1 MKRRLFCGSI
11 LALLLVCLLPLWAAA
26 DTGPKPSITVTPEG
40 FGEDACYLTLLSQTE
55 TTGPWSK
62 HESFAASKDSYGN
75 PEADEAIW
83 TAFNDYEDADGFYFL
98 GCYGEVTGGQVFC
111 WSYYPPDTFKVLAYF
126 PDSGTFAV
134 GPVTERKEFS
144 ARYTVSPSETGET
157 LLIEKARNQ
166 EAENKSFVGRLVL
179 TLALELAVSVGF
191 AFRTKRQIITIVCMN
206 LITQVGLNQVI
217 THIFPVVSSRWYWP
231 SLLVLEVLIFLV
243 EGAVYARLL
252 PRWKK
257 DPAAVCHPW
266 GYALAANVA
275 SFGVGLILARL
286 IPGMF

>member
-62 HESFAASKDSYGN
+62 QESFAASKDSYGN

-98 GCYGEVTGGQVFC
+98 GCYGEVTGGQMFC

-134 GPVTERKEFS
+134 GPVTDREEFS
-144 ARYTVSPSETGET
+144 ARYTASPSETGET

-179 TLALELAVSVGF
+179 TLALELAVAVGF
-191 AFRTKRQIITIVCMN
+191 AFRAKRQIITIVCMN
-206 LITQVGLNQVI
+206 LITQVGLNQAI
-217 THIFPVVSSRWYWP
+217 THLFPVVSSRWYWP
-231 SLLVLEVLIFLV
+231 GLLVLEVLIFLV

>member
-62 HESFAASKDSYGN
+62 HESFAASKDSYGD

-83 TAFNDYEDADGFYFL
+83 TAFNDYQDAEGFLFL
-98 GCYGEVTGGQVFC
+98 GCYGEVTGGQMFC

-134 GPVTERKEFS
+134 GPATEREEFS

-179 TLALELAVSVGF
+179 TLALELAVAVVF
-191 AFRTKRQIITIVCMN
+191 AFRAKRQIITIVCMN
-206 LITQVGLNQVI
+206 LITQVGLNQAI
-217 THIFPVVSSRWYWP
+217 THLFPVVSSRWYWP
-231 SLLVLEVLIFLV
+231 GLLVLEVLIFLV
-243 EGAVYARLL
+243 EGAVYAKLL

-266 GYALAANVA
+266 KYALAANVA

>member
-62 HESFAASKDSYGN
+62 QESFAASKDSYGD

-83 TAFNDYEDADGFYFL
+83 TAFNDYQDAEGFFFL
-98 GCYGEVTGGQVFC
+98 GCYGEVTGGQMFC

-179 TLALELAVSVGF
+179 TLALELAVAVGF
-191 AFRTKRQIITIVCMN
+191 AFRAKRQIITIVCMN
-206 LITQVGLNQVI
+206 LITQVGLNQAI
-217 THIFPVVSSRWYWP
+217 TYLFPVVSSRCYWP
-231 SLLVLEVLIFLV
+231 GLLVLEVLIFLV

>member
-62 HESFAASKDSYGN
+62 QESFAASKDSYGD

-83 TAFNDYEDADGFYFL
+83 TAFNDYQDAEDFFFL
-98 GCYGEVTGGQVFC
+98 GCYGEVTGGQMFC

-134 GPVTERKEFS
+134 GPVTDREEFS
-144 ARYTVSPSETGET
+144 AHYTVSPSETGET

-179 TLALELAVSVGF
+179 TLALELAVAVVF
-191 AFRTKRQIITIVCMN
+191 AFRAKRQIITIVCMN
-206 LITQVGLNQVI
+206 LITQVGLNQAI
-217 THIFPVVSSRWYWP
+217 THLFPPVSSRWYWP
-231 SLLVLEVLIFLV
+231 GLLVLEVLIFLV
-243 EGAVYARLL
+243 EGAVYAKLL

-266 GYALAANVA
+266 KYALAANVA

>member
-11 LALLLVCLLPLWAAA
+11 LDLLLVCVLPLGAAG
-26 DTGPKPSITVTPEG
+26 DTGPKPSIPVTRVG

-98 GCYGEVTGGQVFC
+98 GCYGEVTGGQMFC

-134 GPVTERKEFS
+134 GPVTEREEFS
-144 ARYTVSPSETGET
+144 ARYTVSLSEQGDT
-157 LLIEKARNQ
+157 LVIEHEQ
-166 EAENKSFVGRLVL
+166 DTAENNIAFVERLSLTLVIELVL
-179 TLALELAVSVGF
+179 AVIF
-191 AFRTKRQIITIVCMN
+191 CFRTKAQILTIVCMN
-206 LITQVGLNQVI
+206 LITQVGLNQAI
-217 THIFPVVSSRWYWP
+217 THIFPLVSSRWYWP
-231 SLLVLEVLIFLV
+231 GLLVLEVLIFLV

-266 GYALAANVA
+266 KYALAANVA